1 MPDDLKNITFRGSA
15 SLMKSLAHEALNRG
29 EALGYRVTVSMLI
42 RDVLLKHCGL
52 PGVLPNEKTE
62 D

>member
-15 SLMKSLAHEALNRG
+15 SLMNALAYEAVHRG

-52 PGVLPNEKTE
+52 PGVLPDTEKL
-62 D
+62 

>member
-15 SLMKSLAHEALNRG
+15 SLMRGLAAMAQVRG
-29 EALGYRVTVSMLI
+29 EHLGYRVTVSMLI

-52 PGVLPNEKTE
+52 PGVLPEEEKP
-62 D
+62 